1 MRSIDESKIGKGF
14 TEKLDTQNL
23 RVTKSLIVL
32 VLMLAICIIQ
42 CTTKSQIVKEND
54 EAVLRR
60 RVQEYWSYRIKG
72 ELDKSYLYESPDYR
86 EKINIVRYINQFGR
100 SAVKWEGFEILEI
113 WTSGEEGH
121 VKLNTK
127 YRYLIPQTTKAAF
140 ERAVEEQ
147 WVKKEGQWYRRSSLV

>member
-1 MRSIDESKIGKGF
+1 MGVRKVRNSII
-14 TEKLDTQNL
+14 
-23 RVTKSLIVL
+23 L
-32 VLMLAICIIQ
+32 VLILLLASGIIQ
-42 CTTKSQIVKEND
+42 CTTKTRIIKEND

-86 EKINIVRYINQFGR
+86 EKINIVRYINQLGR
-100 SAVKWEGFEILEI
+100 SPVKWEGFEILEI
-113 WTSGEEGH
+113 WASGEEGH

-127 YRYLIPQTTKAAF
+127 YRYLIRQTTKAAF

-147 WVKKEGQWYRRSSLV
+147 WVKKEGQWYRLSPIV